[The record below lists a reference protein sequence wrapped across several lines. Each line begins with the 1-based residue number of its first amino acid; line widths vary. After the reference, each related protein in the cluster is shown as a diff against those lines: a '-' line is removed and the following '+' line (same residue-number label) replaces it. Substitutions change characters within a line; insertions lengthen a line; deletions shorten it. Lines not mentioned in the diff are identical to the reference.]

1 MPRRQ
6 VTQEDAWAVISAY
19 FEEKGL
25 VRQQL
30 DSFDEFIQNTM
41 QELVDDSGSIR
52 VSPEIQHSVGYDEAG
67 FDQAMS
73 SDTKKVF
80 EVRFGQVYLSKP
92 TTVEKD
98 GTVTNMFPHEA
109 RLRNLTYAAPLYV
122 DVTMNEYRVRHDA
135 NVGDP
140 AEDMGQPVSTEEA
153 RKEFLGYVPIMLRSL
168 FCVLSDK
175 DDAQLADLGEAGGND
190 PATRLAYSYGGALPK
205 DASSDVDSADSAKS
219 TDGGEDDRLR
229 KRPRSGDP
237 RRGARRMTAA
247 ERRQCIRGRP
257 RPRTT
262 KGGRRRGV
270 RRRRAIHE
278 SPRLRRHHRRFVRSE
293 SRSLKNRV

>member
-1 MPRRQ
+1 MMEVDDPAMAYGEDAYGAAHDQADAYGNGEYHGEYYGDGGDGGGDETMLDLDSMP

-19 FEEKGL
+19 FDEKGL

-30 DSFDEFIQNTM
+30 DSFNEFIQNTM

-52 VSPEIQHSVGYDEAG
+52 VSPEIQHLVGYDEQG
-67 FDQAMS
+67 FEEVMG

-80 EVRFGQVYLSKP
+80 EVKFGQVYLSKP

-122 DVTMNEYRVRHDA
+122 DVTMNEYRVPTDT

-140 AEDMGQPVSTEEA
+140 AEEMGEPISTEEA

-175 DDAQLADLGEAGGND
+175 DDAQLADLGECI
-190 PATRLAYSYGGALPK
+190 YS
-205 DASSDVDSADSAKS
+205 
-219 TDGGEDDRLR
+219 GGEFD
-229 KRPRSGDP
+229 
-237 RRGARRMTAA
+237 TAHVN
-247 ERRQCIRGRP
+247 
-257 RPRTT
+257 TLHSN
-262 KGGRRRGV
+262 V
-270 RRRRAIHE
+270 
-278 SPRLRRHHRRFVRSE
+278 
-293 SRSLKNRV
+293 